1 MNGYG
6 ERVSTT
12 NIRGQEMG
20 FVAKGWLDRLTAA
33 YDRSLATRVRGPRTP
48 GQFKDD
54 PVMKANAEAVEV
66 LLDGNIKQAIESL
79 RAIEAANPGRYETAA
94 NLGTALELSGDIAGA
109 LKWITE
115 GVKRNKESHEHS
127 EWIHIN
133 ILQAKAA
140 LKSDPHWLDTHTV
153 SGINL
158 EKLATR
164 GVIET
169 PQGSMRLYHETEPSV
184 HGSIGWQLSE
194 RMSLIKP
201 MDPIVAHLLYEL
213 ALIEMEIGNLEDA
226 EGELKLAVSYGLPE
240 HLAKA
245 QHDRLAPMM
254 AEIRRAH
261 LIDKMTS
268 GVMPWVVLLFGS
280 VILFYLCRS
289 VYRLVSD

>member
-20 FVAKGWLDRLTAA
+20 MVAKGWLERLSVA
-33 YDRSLATRVRGPRTP
+33 YDRSAATRARGPRTP
-48 GQFKDD
+48 DQFKDD

-66 LLDGNIKQAIESL
+66 LLDGNTKQAIESL
-79 RAIEAANPGRYETAA
+79 RAIEAEHPGRYETAA
-94 NLGTALELSGDIAGA
+94 NLGTALELSGDVAGA
-109 LKWITE
+109 LQWITE
-115 GVKRNKESHEHS
+115 GVNRNKESHEHS

-133 ILQAKAA
+133 ILKAKMA
-140 LKSDPHWLDTHTV
+140 LKEDPHWLDTHSV
-153 SGINL
+153 SGVNL
-158 EKLATR
+158 DKLVER

-169 PQGSMRLYHETEPSV
+169 PQGSMRLYHDALPSV

-201 MDPIVAHLLYEL
+201 KDLIVAHLLYEL

-226 EGELKLAVSYGLPE
+226 EGELKLAVAYGLPDD
-240 HLAKA
+240 LAQA
-245 QHDRLAPMM
+245 QYNRLAPMM
-254 AEIRRAH
+254 AEIKRAH

-268 GVMPWVVLLFGS
+268 GVMPWLVLLLGS
-280 VILFYLCRS
+280 VILFYLCRT